1 MFAVIRNALLFALVT
16 GQDWPENLQRTCA
29 GRKLIAWV
37 ADSAGLFAYPECQ
50 EWEKAREAWIE
61 VIAVDG
67 RPLSEMLVFPNGKLP
82 GDGCSLYLQV
92 CYGIISPYRLRGNQ
106 RISNWGRVQREQWA
120 AYEAELNARYLIY
133 DLLDDLTRDS
143 VPLWKKRQKLSLLLD
158 LLGPEDYH
166 AGRIPNA
173 LP

>member
-1 MFAVIRNALLFALVT
+1 MLSLVRNLLLFSLVN
-16 GQDWPENLQRTCA
+16 GYDWPEPL
-29 GRKLIAWV
+29 GDYKLGKFFVGWV
-37 ADSAGLFAYPECQ
+37 ADSAGLYAHPECQ
-50 EWEKAREAWIE
+50 EWQKARAAWVE
-61 VIAVDG
+61 VVAVDG

-106 RISNWGRVQREQWA
+106 AIANWGRVQQERWA
-120 AYEAELNARYLIY
+120 EYEAELNARYLIY
-133 DLLDDLTRDS
+133 DLLDDLTRDT

-166 AGRIPNA
+166 AGRIPN
-173 LP
+173 PIP

>member
-1 MFAVIRNALLFALVT
+1 MFAIVRNVLMFALVS
-16 GQDWPENLQRTCA
+16 GHDWPDVLDHSQA
-29 GRKLIAWV
+29 GRLLIAWV
-37 ADSAGLFAYPECQ
+37 ADSAGLYAYPECQ
-50 EWEKAREAWIE
+50 EWSKARDAWQE
-61 VIAVDG
+61 VIAVSG

-92 CYGIISPYRLRGNQ
+92 AYGIISPYRLRGNQ
-106 RISNWGRVQREQWA
+106 AIANWGRVQRDQWQI
-120 AYEAELNARYLIY
+120 YEAELNTRYLIY
-133 DLLDDLTRDS
+133 DLLDDLTRDT

-166 AGRIPNA
+166 AGRIPNP